1 MVLGLL
7 EDAGDRVSD
16 AVDAESEDL
25 DGFASTLT
33 NSDFTQQTSTLDSG
47 EYNTVSFY
55 RVEDQE
61 EVTWGSK
68 DSASEETGKV
78 KYIPRN
84 EAGEKIEGKV
94 RFTYTTRAGR
104 SRDVVFEE
112 SVDRLDQEEHDKLR
126 GLAPKA
132 WGSGGATPPSGRG
145 SPARAVASDR
155 LAIEVKPE
163 ESGDYDQAES
173 DVRVPVTFQQE

>member
-1 MVLGLL
+1 MVLGFLQ
-7 EDAGDRVSD
+7 DSADNITDSVTG
-16 AVDAESEDL
+16 ESEGL
-25 DGFASTLT
+25 GGFASTLV
-33 NSDFTQQTSTLDSG
+33 NSDFTQQTSNIDSG

-61 EVTWGSK
+61 EVTWGNK

-78 KYIPRN
+78 KYLPRN
-84 EAGEKIEGKV
+84 SAGELIDGKV

-112 SVDRLDQEEHDKLR
+112 SVDRLDQEDHEDLR

-145 SPARAVASDR
+145 DPARAVASDR
-155 LAIEVKPE
+155 LALEIKPE
-163 ESGDYDQAES
+163 ESGDYSQEES
-173 DVRVPVTFQQE
+173 DIRVPVTFQQE